1 MNHFVNI
8 RYSIVAFN
16 MSLLTV
22 KLKLGLSY
30 KNVSSPLDKIYSL
43 TFLILFKRVCLGA
56 RKLGQWRKMCVIVSV
71 SFTQSHNRFRV
82 S

>member
-22 KLKLGLSY
+22 KLKLGY
-30 KNVSSPLDKIYSL
+30 KCFSSPLDKIYSL
-43 TFLILFKRVCLGA
+43 TFLILFKRVCLGVP
-56 RKLGQWRKMCVIVSV
+56 KPGQWRKMCVIVSV